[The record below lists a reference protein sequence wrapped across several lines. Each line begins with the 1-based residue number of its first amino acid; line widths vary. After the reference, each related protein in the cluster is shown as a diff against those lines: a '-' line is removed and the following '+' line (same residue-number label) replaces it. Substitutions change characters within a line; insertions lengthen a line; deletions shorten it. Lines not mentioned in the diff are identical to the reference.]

1 MADSERAAVLAYIAL
16 GGNLG
21 DARAMVVAAIAQLAN
36 LPQTRLVARSN
47 LYRTAP
53 MDASG
58 PDFINAVVAVETQ
71 LNAHQLLLNL
81 QHVEQV
87 FGRERPYQNAP
98 RTLDLDVL
106 LYGSARIHSPTL
118 VVPHP
123 RMVQRAFVLWPLA
136 EIAPEQVSAVQL
148 AAVATQRIERLSLE

>member
-1 MADSERAAVLAYIAL
+1 MAYIAL

-21 DARAMVVAAIAQLAN
+21 DAKALVLAAIGQLAN
-36 LPQTRLVARSN
+36 LPKTRLLARSS
-47 LYRTAP
+47 LYRSAP
-53 MDASG
+53 VEASG
-58 PDFINAVVAVETQ
+58 PDFINAVVALETQ

-81 QHVEQV
+81 QQIEQV

-106 LYGSARIHSPTL
+106 LYGAASIHSATL

-123 RMVQRAFVLWPLA
+123 RMMQRAFVLCPLA
-136 EIAPEQVSAVQL
+136 EIAPTLVTPMQL
-148 AAVATQRIERLSLE
+148 ANVAAQAIECLHTE